1 MGYYGPFLGM
11 DFGKNTN
18 ETPKQSKTGIG
29 AGTILIPYTFLSLV
43 CSSTTRGYDSS
54 AYEIFLFTCTLG
66 MSILPFY
73 KFLLRLILK
82 YVVGVQPRAASF
94 YTYVA
99 VELLSLFGTCV
110 TISYPL
116 RSNIFEATQ
125 NYIGALQLAIALTVF
140 NLISTFIN
148 KCLYKSFTIGETMI
162 VGQIVT
168 LFVVDFLHF
177 VYAKQRHTLYF
188 IMGHS
193 SNATSALVFAPV
205 PRTRNETMIF
215 IQYIIA
221 CVLWAGATTSA
232 AMYYLA
238 KQLDPRQKV
247 TMFYSL
253 LAVQFSIWV
262 YFSKFVFHNE
272 GINIITWLA
281 TFVFVENMEP
291 FQLKWVNIF
300 IIFYWFVIL
309 IVGLYAVSR
318 HGDYLSNNI
327 KIIKRKFFHV
337 LAVLLFVP
345 AAYVNIEL
353 LNVALGVALSIFILV
368 EFIRL
373 NDTYSLIGLEIE
385 KYLKE
390 HTDERDDGQVILT
403 HMYLLAGCAIPL
415 WIGSM
420 TLFHHDTKQTAP
432 IDTGVIYLCLLSGV
446 VSVGI
451 GDAMGSI
458 VGKLCDTKNKIKWPH
473 TNKSVQGTLGMATSI
488 FLSNTFLYLYSNIIF
503 ATFEGGG
510 STTGSHR
517 YDMYDKKGI
526 VEIAFPLTY
535 VAVAVSLLEACT
547 LQIDNLVLP
556 LFLYSLTRLTRW

>member
-1 MGYYGPFLGM
+1 LALNFA
-11 DFGKNTN
+11 FGGK
-18 ETPKQSKTGIG
+18 SR
-29 AGTILIPYTFLSLV
+29 A
-43 CSSTTRGYDSS
+43 
-54 AYEIFLFTCTLG
+54 A
-66 MSILPFY
+66 
-73 KFLLRLILK
+73 KFDK
-82 YVVGVQPRAASF
+82 YV
-94 YTYVA
+94 
-99 VELLSLFGTCV
+99 VELLSILGTCV
-110 TISYPL
+110 TLSYPL
-116 RSNIFEATQ
+116 RSNSFESTQ

-140 NLISTFIN
+140 NLICTFIF
-148 KCLYKSFTIGETMI
+148 KYLYKSFSIGETMI

-188 IMGHS
+188 ILGIS
-193 SNATSALVFAPV
+193 SNATSALVFAPL
-205 PRTRNETMIF
+205 PSARNETMIF

-221 CVLWAGATTSA
+221 CVLWVGATSSA
-232 AMYYLA
+232 AMCFLA
-238 KQLDPRQKV
+238 KRLDRRRAV

-253 LAVQFSIWV
+253 LAVQFSVWV
-262 YFSKFVFHNE
+262 YFSKFVFHEE
-272 GINIITWLA
+272 GVNIITWLVS
-281 TFVFVENMEP
+281 FVFVESMEP
-291 FQLKWVNIF
+291 FQLKRVNIL
-300 IIFYWFVIL
+300 IISYWFVIL
-309 IVGLYAVSR
+309 MVGLYAVSR

-327 KIIKRKFFHV
+327 KIIKRKLFHI

-345 AAYVNIEL
+345 VAYVNIEL

-368 EFIRL
+368 EFVRL
-373 NDTYSLIGLEIE
+373 NDTYSFIGLEIE

-420 TLFHHDTKQTAP
+420 TLFHHDKKQIAHAP
-432 IDTGVIYLCLLSGV
+432 TDTGVIYLCLLSGV

-458 VGKLCDTKNKIKWPH
+458 VGKLCDTRNKIKWPN

-503 ATFEGGG
+503 ATFESGGR
-510 STTGSHR
+510 TTGSHR
-517 YDMYDKKGI
+517 YDMYDKKGLL
-526 VEIAFPLTY
+526 EIALPLTY
-535 VAVAVSLLEACT
+535 VSVAVSLLEACT